1 MSNRT
6 LDKKLSYWKQQLLDF
21 SKRNRMINF
30 RDSNLSTLKITEP
43 EYIDLYNRI
52 VEKEEELSFKR
63 IIDEH
68 ASSSVGAIVSL
79 LSALNE
85 PLRIAIGDIGTD
97 KSTSDMQKTLK
108 KLRSESK
115 LSLEERGSNILY
127 LCIGFIEW
135 STNIKSYK
143 TKSKS
148 PLILVPVSI
157 QMAAL
162 NAPFTL
168 KKYDDDVV
176 LNPTLSYLFEKELG
190 YQLPDFDSDEDSIR
204 SYLDKAEKFANS
216 HGWRL
221 IREAAIGLMSFQKIS
236 MYMDIERNEERL
248 KENPIINALA
258 GDPSMMNTSS
268 IAFREIDTISPYEMF
283 QVLNADSSQQEA
295 ILCSKQGLSFVM
307 QGPPGTGKSQTIA
320 NIISEALGNGK
331 KVLFVSEK
339 MAALQVVYKRLEE
352 THLADFCLPLHSY
365 KANKKEIIQ
374 QLGKNLEQSNIEI
387 NDEVYTI
394 LDSLSIEREELNSYA
409 AALHQKRKPLEM
421 SCYEIYV
428 KLLALQNAE
437 KVNFDFPDYEKTSR
451 TELRGY
457 QRALEKYE
465 EAVENIGFHVKNHPW
480 RDLKIAK
487 VGIEYFKT
495 FSALLDALRSI
506 YAEII
511 PLSAELEG
519 VYYINEEFLCS
530 DFTNITDE
538 LLKYNWVGDI
548 PVEWFALKNI
558 NDLIS
563 SLTTLKACTMKLREI
578 LPTIEV
584 DFYPE
589 ILEQNIGQWQ
599 KDLQS
604 EMDKIKSIVDAPDD
618 SILSELNYY
627 TYKNHTL
634 STSVATLKQGLT
646 DMEHLYHIRFDDC
659 LDGAEKAKKFLE
671 LILQPVNYI
680 PYWFQVKSLSD
691 SLALAERFEKYTEQA
706 KSFINDYGDAWNLE
720 EWNIDQETLLKKFR
734 EQYTGSYLND
744 MSDRYLGVTASDYSA
759 LKLQLEKMKAV
770 ISTIIAEYHSLC
782 VDTGLEVSP
791 HQDKYSI
798 FSELMEQIDCDFVM
812 MPDWFEEEIRSNR
825 MKDIH
830 NAEKIAEDIKALEN
844 KILADWENASFAL
857 EYDPL
862 LRRFEDEYKNIFKYF
877 KKIYRDD
884 RRNVQALSKSSTP
897 KKLTDDDIIQ
907 FLNLLKEYKE
917 KVEEFNTYHL
927 SSKIGSL
934 YNGEHTD
941 WEAVRTNLMHTEKIV
956 SVVGT
961 MPKPLV
967 KLICNIEKRH
977 ALVSKIKKG
986 IADIQ
991 EHQETISE
999 MCEVFGIRSCED
1011 YQNLFFRVNSFL
1023 REYDTYEEAHTRDV
1037 SDICRF
1043 SKIKNKTYSDEYL
1056 LHFLESLR
1064 AFNELKAVFSE
1075 NNVLLCNQF
1084 GTEYAGMDTNWCS
1097 IIDALNNTENIR
1109 QLLWNISDNMIHV
1122 LCSERRDAIS
1132 DKTKQIYQNL
1142 TDALLSYER
1151 NSFFKLEA
1159 KVRKRSLRSLTKD
1172 LKTIENSLSQISALC
1187 DEIKPYCRHNI
1198 RSLISAVETVLTYHK
1213 IKADCRK
1220 AEKYLHGYLGTMEEN
1235 GEAAYD
1241 DCIEKLRIVSNLK
1254 KSIFPEKFYKVISEG
1269 QEKRIRLTEI
1279 CQKLQSLYPKLMEK
1293 LDWVNEQFERTVDL
1307 KTLPFSQSY
1316 EKVASCMQHFD
1327 QLEFWI
1333 NFRKVRA
1340 QCCKTVL
1347 KNYIETIEEQ
1357 EQFDDIKGSFLRTFY
1372 LKILDHIFFTESSL
1386 SGFQRNSHENVIKH
1400 FREDDEKQLTA
1411 AQARLRSM
1419 LIEQLPS
1426 SNSLIRVNDELSVLQ
1441 KELNKRQKHMPLRKL
1456 FQKIPNLL
1464 MKLKPCFMMSPL
1476 SVSYFLEAET
1486 YHFDLVIFDEASQI
1500 LPEDAIGAILRGKQV
1515 IIAGDIKQMPPTN
1528 FFGSSSSMSDFDSNH
1543 EEDDAPVAA
1552 SILEEA
1558 AGTLPTKTLLWHYR
1572 SKQESLIAFSNSEIY
1587 NNKLITF
1594 PSNTIYEKDMGVEY
1608 IYVEDGIY
1616 ESGGKN
1622 CNVKEAKMCVKL
1634 LKKHMI
1640 EHPDR
1645 SLGIIAFSE
1654 KQQDTIQ
1661 REIDTFRIENPQY
1674 ESFFESHSDE
1684 PFFVKNLENVQ
1695 GDERDTIIFS
1705 ICYAKNADGKIY
1717 MRFGPLGNQGGE
1729 RRLNVAVT
1737 RAKCN
1742 VKLVGSLRPEEL
1754 NLNKVKS
1761 DGVKLLRKYI
1771 EYAMQKEN
1779 KKLLSNQTTLFSK
1792 DGFCDIIADFLTG
1805 EGFHIKR
1812 NVGCSDNKIDI
1823 AVLDPKNN
1831 DCYIAGI
1838 ECDGYSYKKAKTA
1851 RDRDS
1856 LRNAMLQKMGWNMYR
1871 VWSTEWICNE
1881 KAAKKQL
1888 LAFLN
1893 HAENV
1898 SVSIASAEKHNLSEF
1913 VKEIDKQET
1922 TKETDNRSRYGL
1934 SEYRLTPYNQLK
1946 PIRGVYDYD
1955 TISENILCILTYEQP
1970 ISLNLLYKRLAPFFG
1985 IEKMTA
1991 KYKSAVKF
1999 AIKDLE
2005 EAMIDHNDFVW
2016 SLPQKKPEPRIPSD
2030 AETIR
2035 KIDDISK
2042 EEIEELMKIVI
2053 SETYGLDQNGL
2064 LSECAAVFGYER
2076 RGAKINSMMNA
2087 VVEKM
2092 KNDGIIELIDEKI
2105 HIIGAKIQ

>member
-1 MSNRT
+1 M
-6 LDKKLSYWKQQLLDF
+6 
-21 SKRNRMINF
+21 
-30 RDSNLSTLKITEP
+30 
-43 EYIDLYNRI
+43 
-52 VEKEEELSFKR
+52 
-63 IIDEH
+63 
-68 ASSSVGAIVSL
+68 
-79 LSALNE
+79 
-85 PLRIAIGDIGTD
+85 
-97 KSTSDMQKTLK
+97 
-108 KLRSESK
+108 
-115 LSLEERGSNILY
+115 
-127 LCIGFIEW
+127 
-135 STNIKSYK
+135 
-143 TKSKS
+143 
-148 PLILVPVSI
+148 
-157 QMAAL
+157 
-162 NAPFTL
+162 
-168 KKYDDDVV
+168 
-176 LNPTLSYLFEKELG
+176 
-190 YQLPDFDSDEDSIR
+190 
-204 SYLDKAEKFANS
+204 
-216 HGWRL
+216 
-221 IREAAIGLMSFQKIS
+221 
-236 MYMDIERNEERL
+236 
-248 KENPIINALA
+248 
-258 GDPSMMNTSS
+258 
-268 IAFREIDTISPYEMF
+268 
-283 QVLNADSSQQEA
+283 
-295 ILCSKQGLSFVM
+295 
-307 QGPPGTGKSQTIA
+307 
-320 NIISEALGNGK
+320 
-331 KVLFVSEK
+331 
-339 MAALQVVYKRLEE
+339 
-352 THLADFCLPLHSY
+352 
-365 KANKKEIIQ
+365 
-374 QLGKNLEQSNIEI
+374 
-387 NDEVYTI
+387 
-394 LDSLSIEREELNSYA
+394 
-409 AALHQKRKPLEM
+409 
-421 SCYEIYV
+421 
-428 KLLALQNAE
+428 
-437 KVNFDFPDYEKTSR
+437 
-451 TELRGY
+451 
-457 QRALEKYE
+457 
-465 EAVENIGFHVKNHPW
+465 
-480 RDLKIAK
+480 
-487 VGIEYFKT
+487 
-495 FSALLDALRSI
+495 
-506 YAEII
+506 
-511 PLSAELEG
+511 
-519 VYYINEEFLCS
+519 
-530 DFTNITDE
+530 
-538 LLKYNWVGDI
+538 
-548 PVEWFALKNI
+548 
-558 NDLIS
+558 
-563 SLTTLKACTMKLREI
+563 
-578 LPTIEV
+578 
-584 DFYPE
+584 
-589 ILEQNIGQWQ
+589 
-599 KDLQS
+599 
-604 EMDKIKSIVDAPDD
+604 
-618 SILSELNYY
+618 
-627 TYKNHTL
+627 
-634 STSVATLKQGLT
+634 
-646 DMEHLYHIRFDDC
+646 
-659 LDGAEKAKKFLE
+659 
-671 LILQPVNYI
+671 
-680 PYWFQVKSLSD
+680 
-691 SLALAERFEKYTEQA
+691 
-706 KSFINDYGDAWNLE
+706 
-720 EWNIDQETLLKKFR
+720 
-734 EQYTGSYLND
+734 
-744 MSDRYLGVTASDYSA
+744 
-759 LKLQLEKMKAV
+759 
-770 ISTIIAEYHSLC
+770 
-782 VDTGLEVSP
+782 
-791 HQDKYSI
+791 
-798 FSELMEQIDCDFVM
+798 
-812 MPDWFEEEIRSNR
+812 
-825 MKDIH
+825 
-830 NAEKIAEDIKALEN
+830 
-844 KILADWENASFAL
+844 
-857 EYDPL
+857 
-862 LRRFEDEYKNIFKYF
+862 
-877 KKIYRDD
+877 
-884 RRNVQALSKSSTP
+884 
-897 KKLTDDDIIQ
+897 
-907 FLNLLKEYKE
+907 
-917 KVEEFNTYHL
+917 
-927 SSKIGSL
+927 
-934 YNGEHTD
+934 
-941 WEAVRTNLMHTEKIV
+941 
-956 SVVGT
+956 
-961 MPKPLV
+961 
-967 KLICNIEKRH
+967 
-977 ALVSKIKKG
+977 
-986 IADIQ
+986 
-991 EHQETISE
+991 
-999 MCEVFGIRSCED
+999 
-1011 YQNLFFRVNSFL
+1011 
-1023 REYDTYEEAHTRDV
+1023 
-1037 SDICRF
+1037 
-1043 SKIKNKTYSDEYL
+1043 
-1056 LHFLESLR
+1056 
-1064 AFNELKAVFSE
+1064 
-1075 NNVLLCNQF
+1075 
-1084 GTEYAGMDTNWCS
+1084 
-1097 IIDALNNTENIR
+1097 
-1109 QLLWNISDNMIHV
+1109 
-1122 LCSERRDAIS
+1122 
-1132 DKTKQIYQNL
+1132 
-1142 TDALLSYER
+1142 
-1151 NSFFKLEA
+1151 
-1159 KVRKRSLRSLTKD
+1159 
-1172 LKTIENSLSQISALC
+1172 
-1187 DEIKPYCRHNI
+1187 
-1198 RSLISAVETVLTYHK
+1198 LTYHK

-1372 LKILDHIFFTESSL
+1372 LKILDHIFFTEPSL

-1464 MKLKPCFMMSPL
+1464 IKLKPCFMMSPL

-1528 FFGSSSSMSDFDSNH
+1528 FFGSSSSMSDFDSDH

-1616 ESGGKN
+1616 ESVGKN

-1737 RAKCN
+1737 RAK
-1742 VKLVGSLRPEEL
+1742 
-1754 NLNKVKS
+1754 
-1761 DGVKLLRKYI
+1761 
-1771 EYAMQKEN
+1771 
-1779 KKLLSNQTTLFSK
+1779 
-1792 DGFCDIIADFLTG
+1792 
-1805 EGFHIKR
+1805 GFHIKR

-2035 KIDDISK
+2035 KIDDIST

>member
-1 MSNRT
+1 
-6 LDKKLSYWKQQLLDF
+6 
-21 SKRNRMINF
+21 
-30 RDSNLSTLKITEP
+30 
-43 EYIDLYNRI
+43 
-52 VEKEEELSFKR
+52 
-63 IIDEH
+63 
-68 ASSSVGAIVSL
+68 
-79 LSALNE
+79 
-85 PLRIAIGDIGTD
+85 
-97 KSTSDMQKTLK
+97 
-108 KLRSESK
+108 
-115 LSLEERGSNILY
+115 
-127 LCIGFIEW
+127 
-135 STNIKSYK
+135 
-143 TKSKS
+143 
-148 PLILVPVSI
+148 
-157 QMAAL
+157 
-162 NAPFTL
+162 
-168 KKYDDDVV
+168 
-176 LNPTLSYLFEKELG
+176 
-190 YQLPDFDSDEDSIR
+190 
-204 SYLDKAEKFANS
+204 
-216 HGWRL
+216 
-221 IREAAIGLMSFQKIS
+221 
-236 MYMDIERNEERL
+236 
-248 KENPIINALA
+248 
-258 GDPSMMNTSS
+258 
-268 IAFREIDTISPYEMF
+268 
-283 QVLNADSSQQEA
+283 
-295 ILCSKQGLSFVM
+295 
-307 QGPPGTGKSQTIA
+307 
-320 NIISEALGNGK
+320 
-331 KVLFVSEK
+331 
-339 MAALQVVYKRLEE
+339 
-352 THLADFCLPLHSY
+352 
-365 KANKKEIIQ
+365 
-374 QLGKNLEQSNIEI
+374 
-387 NDEVYTI
+387 
-394 LDSLSIEREELNSYA
+394 
-409 AALHQKRKPLEM
+409 
-421 SCYEIYV
+421 
-428 KLLALQNAE
+428 
-437 KVNFDFPDYEKTSR
+437 
-451 TELRGY
+451 
-457 QRALEKYE
+457 
-465 EAVENIGFHVKNHPW
+465 
-480 RDLKIAK
+480 
-487 VGIEYFKT
+487 
-495 FSALLDALRSI
+495 
-506 YAEII
+506 
-511 PLSAELEG
+511 
-519 VYYINEEFLCS
+519 
-530 DFTNITDE
+530 
-538 LLKYNWVGDI
+538 
-548 PVEWFALKNI
+548 
-558 NDLIS
+558 
-563 SLTTLKACTMKLREI
+563 
-578 LPTIEV
+578 
-584 DFYPE
+584 
-589 ILEQNIGQWQ
+589 
-599 KDLQS
+599 
-604 EMDKIKSIVDAPDD
+604 
-618 SILSELNYY
+618 
-627 TYKNHTL
+627 
-634 STSVATLKQGLT
+634 
-646 DMEHLYHIRFDDC
+646 
-659 LDGAEKAKKFLE
+659 
-671 LILQPVNYI
+671 
-680 PYWFQVKSLSD
+680 
-691 SLALAERFEKYTEQA
+691 
-706 KSFINDYGDAWNLE
+706 
-720 EWNIDQETLLKKFR
+720 
-734 EQYTGSYLND
+734 

-759 LKLQLEKMKAV
+759 FKLQLEKMKAV

-782 VDTGLEVSP
+782 VDTGIEVSP
-791 HQDKYSI
+791 HQDKYFI

-967 KLICNIEKRH
+967 KSICNIEKRH

-1084 GTEYAGMDTNWCS
+1084 GTEYAGMDTNWCF

-1172 LKTIENSLSQISALC
+1172 LKTIENSLSQISALY

-1372 LKILDHIFFTESSL
+1372 LKILDHIFFTEPSL

-1464 MKLKPCFMMSPL
+1464 IKLKPCFMMSPL

-1528 FFGSSSSMSDFDSNH
+1528 FFGSSSSMSDFDSDH

-1616 ESGGKN
+1616 ESVGKN

-1737 RAKCN
+1737 RAK
-1742 VKLVGSLRPEEL
+1742 
-1754 NLNKVKS
+1754 
-1761 DGVKLLRKYI
+1761 
-1771 EYAMQKEN
+1771 
-1779 KKLLSNQTTLFSK
+1779 
-1792 DGFCDIIADFLTG
+1792 
-1805 EGFHIKR
+1805 GFHIKR

-2035 KIDDISK
+2035 KIDDIST